1 MPRREFLSVVVIC
14 FSSISL
20 IALAG
25 CTPGGQ
31 FDPTEMFSAGIF
43 NTKKKIEG
51 TREPVFPNGVPGAE
65 TGVPPDLVKG
75 YQPPPEKAADA
86 DAAAAMAAPAAAKPA
101 VEAKPKPK
109 PKPKVAR
116 ATPPR
121 EGVRDKEHRPT
132 PQTAQPGGQTAWPAP
147 PPTGAAQSGQT
158 AWPAPPPTGAAQS
171 GQTAWPA
178 PPPTG
183 AAQSGQSIWPAPPP
197 TGASQ
202 QAAQPAQPAQSIWP
216 NPPAPSTYSH

>member
-1 MPRREFLSVVVIC
+1 MPRRGFLSVVVVC
-14 FSSISL
+14 SASISM

-25 CTPGGQ
+25 CTQGGQ
-31 FDPTEMFSAGIF
+31 FDPTEMFSSDIF
-43 NTKKKIEG
+43 STKKKIEG

-86 DAAAAMAAPAAAKPA
+86 AMAEPAAAKPA
-101 VEAKPKPK
+101 PEVKPAAEAKRK

-121 EGVRDKEHRPT
+121 EAVRDKGKRST
-132 PQTAQPGGQTAWPAP
+132 QQTAPPGQSVWPAP
-147 PPTGAAQSGQT
+147 PPA
-158 AWPAPPPTGAAQS
+158 GAAQS

-216 NPPAPSTYSH
+216 NPPAPGTYQH